1 MDQEAAQ
8 ELRVGTS
15 GWYYR
20 HWAGRFYPAELKPA
34 EWLEYYTRH
43 FSTVEINATFYR
55 MPFENMIKGWSR
67 KAPTG
72 FLYAVKG
79 NRRITHLKKLAG
91 VDEDIRDYFRRV
103 ELLGEH
109 LGPVL
114 WQLPPSLH
122 EDYRRLEAFLKKL
135 PRAFRHAVEFRHPSW
150 LQDVVFEV
158 LRRYQVACVSISSS
172 RMPANFTETAD
183 FVYYRFHGL
192 KGGYAHDYS
201 RAELGTWAEH
211 ARSALERGKTVFAFF
226 NNDAEARAPGNASE
240 LIRMIVQR

>member
-1 MDQEAAQ
+1 MRQQTAEK
-8 ELRVGTS
+8 LRIGTS

-20 HWAGRFYPAELKPA
+20 HWIGRFYPAELKQA
-34 EWLEYYTRH
+34 EWLEFYARH

-55 MPFENMIKGWSR
+55 MPFENMIRGWAR
-67 KAPTG
+67 KAPPG

-91 VDEDIRDYFRRV
+91 VDEDIKDYFRRV

-109 LGPVL
+109 LGPIL

-122 EDYRRLEAFLKKL
+122 EDRQRLEAFLKKL
-135 PRAFRHAVEFRHPSW
+135 PRGFQHAVEFRHPSW
-150 LQDVVFEV
+150 LQAAVFEV
-158 LRRYQVACVSISSS
+158 LSRYEVACVAISSS
-172 RMPANFTETAD
+172 RMPMHFTETAD

-201 RAELGTWAEH
+201 REELKPWAEH
-211 ARSALERGKTVFAFF
+211 ARDALNRGKTVFAFF
-226 NNDAEARAPGNASE
+226 NNDAEARAPQNARE
-240 LIRMIVQR
+240 LMRMIVQH